1 MAASLLHD
9 EIPVWAT
16 LGADRYAI
24 VTLPPIVRRVTIFAD
39 HDAPGLVAALSFFE
53 RHQELEVWIATPTRT
68 GIDFARVW
76 ELSSLG
82 PEAG

>member
-1 MAASLLHD
+1 
-9 EIPVWAT
+9 
-16 LGADRYAI
+16 
-24 VTLPPIVRRVTIFAD
+24 
-39 HDAPGLVAALSFFE
+39 
-53 RHQELEVWIATPTRT
+53 VWIATPTRT